1 MGSAA
6 ESFYLHNYFKLA
18 WFQPLT
24 VILRFSFGSQSDK
37 SGDYEFRSN
46 ENQLPKDILKGILVE
61 LENRRL
67 QTADWQLFKLIY
79 IYYKF

>member
-18 WFQPLT
+18 GFQPLT

-37 SGDYEFRSN
+37 SGDYEFKRK
-46 ENQLPKDILKGILVE
+46 PTFKGYPNKYSV
-61 LENRRL
+61 
-67 QTADWQLFKLIY
+67 
-79 IYYKF
+79 